1 MQCESRQRQPR
12 AGSVDFLGQ
21 FRKVIEG
28 RADGRASVAIALVIE
43 QAPLACR
50 RPLQRL
56 DQRRAILRFQ
66 FDAPGVEPFEAIRF
80 CHPWGCKGR
89 SRYGQSGSS

>member
-1 MQCESRQRQPR
+1 MQCERRQGQPV
-12 AGSVDFLGQ
+12 AGSVDFLRQLG
-21 FRKVIEG
+21 KVIEG
-28 RADGRASVAIALVIE
+28 RTDGRTGMAIALVIE
-43 QAPLACR
+43 QAPFACR

-80 CHPWGCKGR
+80 CHGR
-89 SRYGQSGSS
+89 RVSGIERPNNR